1 MPFVDKGDH
10 KIMKSRRVGNIW
22 TWAIIGL
29 VLLVLIVALP
39 APTPVRADDG
49 SMELRYDDGYPT
61 TYVQTPCA
69 PCGNYEGVRFSLPS
83 GVTSATI
90 TSVRFYYQ
98 PDSSS
103 PSVLVHI
110 MAIMSNPWLDDLTD
124 PITYSVGAVG
134 WHSVDVP
141 RVQVSGDF
149 WAVFERT
156 SSSGGLYYD
165 ASHLYHRSWT
175 AASPTVWT
183 AEAQGELMVRATIY
197 GSADVGVDQQYH
209 TIQSAV
215 DAAAPGVS
223 VVVHSGTY
231 VENVVVTKPITIES
245 KDGPATTILQAADP
259 SQDVFKVVADGVTIS
274 GFTVQN
280 ATGSEK
286 AGVYLENANQCSI
299 TSNVVSS
306 NYYGIHVYC
315 SNGSKIYLN
324 NFEGNANSFASS
336 NSTNVWDSVVE
347 ATYSYNGQTY
357 INCLGNHWSDYT
369 GSDAD
374 ADGIGD
380 IPRPIDLDK
389 DNYPLMQSPED
400 YTLSDWFPFQTSNV
414 SPANGA
420 TGISVI
426 PTLQS
431 AAFSDTDAGDTHAAS
446 QWQITPTPGDYS
458 SSVFDSG
465 TDSSHLIQITLSS
478 GILNGNTTYYWHARH
493 QDNHGAWSTWSTETS
508 FTTDER
514 SVLPAAAIAEGRTA
528 ISNLKSDGLVA
539 TSAES
544 LLSSAEGAFNSGDYD
559 QAEELA
565 KSATVTAQTIYSE
578 ASDARSSI
586 SMARLAISTEESN
599 GFSSAEAESLFSKAE
614 NAFDSGDYEAATE
627 LADSSYAL
635 IIDVDRDGV
644 VNEHDFAPSI
654 NNNYIYAGAAAFV
667 IMLGILGMRVL
678 SLRRE
683 KGKQQELA
691 GVYSLELGQWEREG
705 FRGEILSR
713 FKEKWPG

>member
-1 MPFVDKGDH
+1 M
-10 KIMKSRRVGNIW
+10 RVK
-22 TWAIIGL
+22 
-29 VLLVLIVALP
+29 VLIMSALVSLCLSLAAVIP
-39 APTPVRADDG
+39 PLPQAIVEAA
-49 SMELRYDDGYPT
+49 SVELYYDDGHVVD
-61 TYVQTPCA
+61 YVKTPC
-69 PCGNYEGVRFSLPS
+69 PQCGDYEAVRFSPPV
-83 GVTSATI
+83 GA
-90 TSVRFYYQ
+90 SVIVKAIRFYYDPEGAPSVYVHLADTDMYRTDLVSPVPYSVTQ
-98 PDSSS
+98 AGWQTVDFAPTTFSSDFFVIIQRTSTQGGVAYDLGSSS
-103 PSVLVHI
+103 SRSSTGDKPWNLEPFPEGDLLIRAVLEAIEVHVG
-110 MAIMSNPWLDDLTD
+110 LDQ
-124 PITYSVGAVG
+124 A
-134 WHSVDVP
+134 
-141 RVQVSGDF
+141 F
-149 WAVFERT
+149 K
-156 SSSGGLYYD
+156 
-165 ASHLYHRSWT
+165 
-175 AASPTVWT
+175 
-183 AEAQGELMVRATIY
+183 
-197 GSADVGVDQQYH
+197 
-209 TIQSAV
+209 TIQAAV
-215 DAAAPGVS
+215 DRASLIGARVI
-223 VVVHSGTY
+223 VHHGTY
-231 VENVVVTKPITIES
+231 AENVVVTKPITIES
-245 KDGPATTILQAADP
+245 KDGPATTIVQAADP

-286 AGVYLENANQCSI
+286 AGIYLENANQCII
-299 TSNVVSS
+299 TNNVVSN

-315 SNGSKIYLN
+315 SNGSKICFN
-324 NFEGNANSFASS
+324 NFEGNANSLASS

-389 DNYPLMQSPED
+389 DNYPLMQSSED
-400 YTLSDWFPFQTSNV
+400 YTLSDWFPFQPSNV
-414 SPANGA
+414 SPANGT

-446 QWQITPTPGDYS
+446 QWQITTMPGDYS

-465 TDSSHLIQITLSS
+465 TDGSHLIQITLSS
-478 GILNGNTTYYWHARH
+478 GILNGNATYYWHVRH

-508 FTTDER
+508 FATDER

-614 NAFDSGDYEAATE
+614 NAFDSGDYEAARE
-627 LADSSYAL
+627 LADASYAL

-644 VNEHDFAPSI
+644 VNEHDFTPNI

-705 FRGEILSR
+705 FSGEILSR
-713 FKEKWPG
+713 FKERWPG